1 MVGRPVSTVGL
12 SARVDLPGRL
22 VCALDAPAGQTVAVV
37 GPNGAGKTTLVEAVA
52 GTLDAG
58 PTSSVRVD
66 DEDWS
71 GLPPQGRRAGLV
83 FQEHL
88 LFPHLDARANVG
100 FGLRA
105 RGATRR
111 QARERADHWLERL
124 GVAELASRRPADLSG
139 GQAQRVAL
147 ARALATEPRVLLLD
161 EPFSAL
167 DVSVAAEL
175 RSLLAE
181 HLHGFP
187 GVTVL
192 VTHDALDVRALADR
206 VVVLG
211 DGVIAQDD
219 TPAAVAEA
227 PATPHAARLLGL
239 NVLSG
244 TALGTDVELDEGGLL
259 VLAAPARGRVLATF
273 APSAVTLTADAPV
286 GSARNR
292 WQATV
297 QRAVP
302 REEVVRVHL
311 RGTAGRGVEL
321 YADVTRSA
329 ATELGLATGVLV
341 WASVKATEVT
351 AFVAA
356 RRSDR

>member
-1 MVGRPVSTVGL
+1 MSLR
-12 SARVDLPGRL
+12 ARVDLPGRL
-22 VCALDAPAGQTVAVV
+22 VCELEVPSGQTVALV
-37 GPNGAGKTTLVEAVA
+37 GPNGAGKTTLVEAIA
-52 GTLDAG
+52 GILDAG
-58 PTSSVRVD
+58 TRSSVDVD
-66 DEDWS
+66 DESWTH
-71 GLPPQGRRAGLV
+71 LPPQHRHAGLV

-88 LFPHLDARANVG
+88 LFPHLDARTNVA
-100 FGLRA
+100 FGPRA

-111 QARERADHWLERL
+111 QSRQLADHWLEEL
-124 GVAELASRRPADLSG
+124 GVAELAGRRPSALSG

-147 ARALATEPRVLLLD
+147 ARALATQPRVLLLD

-175 RSLLAE
+175 RDLLAR
-181 HLHGFP
+181 HLRRFA

-206 VVVLG
+206 VVVLQ
-211 DGVIAQDD
+211 DGAILQDD
-219 TPAAVAEA
+219 SPAGTAAA

-244 TALGTDVELDEGGLL
+244 IARDTEVRLDDGGLL
-259 VLAAPARGRVLATF
+259 VLSAPAHGPVLATF
-273 APSAVTLTADAPV
+273 PPSAVTLTTAAPV

-292 WQATV
+292 WEAVV

-302 REEVVRVHL
+302 RDEVVRVHL
-311 RGTAGRGVEL
+311 RATAGQGAEL
-321 YADVTRSA
+321 YADVTRGA
-329 ATELGLATGVLV
+329 ATELDLAAGRVV

-356 RRSDR
+356 GRSDR